1 MTALGAGPT
10 PPARFMWAEHRAQ
23 EAECTAGSGLR
34 LFPQPFEPMPGN
46 AGVMRRVLGI
56 SVAEVI
62 LHRSQIS
69 ALIGQVVAAGMA
81 QHVRPDAPELCGLAS
96 DPHDIM
102 DGLAGHRLGRITL
115 V

>member
-1 MTALGAGPT
+1 MTAA
-10 PPARFMWAEHRAQ
+10 
-23 EAECTAGSGLR
+23 SGLR
-34 LFPQPFEPMPGN
+34 LFPQAFEPVPGN
-46 AGVMRRVLGI
+46 AGVMGRVLWI
-56 SVAEVI
+56 AVAEIV
-62 LHRSQIS
+62 LHSAQIR
-69 ALIGQVVAAGMA
+69 ALVGQVVAAGMA